1 MIRSKCFERW
11 HLGEVCFEKKKEV
24 PMEKI
29 LPSDLLWLFIGG
41 SLIGFVLEGL
51 WHILKTGYWES
62 HTATVWGPFCLIY
75 GIATA
80 LIYPLSHIFD
90 RFSLPVQFMIY
101 GVIGSAIEYFG
112 SLFQE
117 LIFGFSSWDYS
128 DHFLHIGGRISL
140 WMTLLWGALG
150 VVFARFIFPHF
161 KRVLHKMRGQSWNMG
176 ALAVAVFM
184 SLNLIF
190 TAMTVLRW
198 NERQKDI
205 PASNVWEEYADEK
218 YNDEKM
224 QDIFPNWTA
233 SSSE

>member
-1 MIRSKCFERW
+1 
-11 HLGEVCFEKKKEV
+11 
-24 PMEKI
+24 
-29 LPSDLLWLFIGG
+29 
-41 SLIGFVLEGL
+41 
-51 WHILKTGYWES
+51 
-62 HTATVWGPFCLIY
+62 
-75 GIATA
+75 
-80 LIYPLSHIFD
+80 
-90 RFSLPVQFMIY
+90 MIY

-205 PASNVWEEYADEK
+205 PASNIWEEYADEK